1 MELKVATVW
10 TIMRADCEK
19 STGKP
24 VKRLFTDRS
33 AGANEQVPK
42 LKPRYPTLA
51 TFEAGAL
58 IKTPTTRKVQENTKY
73 ISGAGCRMKH
83 THVERKALRIAAEGR
98 AAQES

>member
-24 VKRLFTDRS
+24 VKRLSTDRS
-33 AGANEQVPK
+33 AGATKQVPK
-42 LKPRYPTLA
+42 LKLCYTTLA

-58 IKTPTTRKVQENTKY
+58 IKTPSTRKVQENTKY
-73 ISGAGCRMKH
+73 ISGVGCRMKH
-83 THVERKALRIAAEGR
+83 THMERKALRIAAEGR

>member
-10 TIMRADCEK
+10 TIMRADCGK

-58 IKTPTTRKVQENTKY
+58 IKTPATRKVQENNKY
-73 ISGAGCRMKH
+73 ISGVGSRMKPRR
-83 THVERKALRIAAEGR
+83 E
-98 AAQES
+98 ESFEDSC